1 MDAMMPRA
9 ASALLFTT
17 PGCPHCPGVKAA
29 LDILLQEG
37 AIASLEVVDA
47 STDIERA
54 QTLGVKSVPW
64 LMLGPLQFEGAMP
77 LGELREWAERA
88 ARPDGIKT
96 YFFEMI
102 KSGKR
107 AKVEQTIRNHPQ
119 HAAVLAD
126 LLLDPEASMAVRIG
140 IGAVLEELQGTG
152 LTETMTPK
160 LAQILHAPEPR
171 NRADAAHFLSLIG
184 GAAAFRLLRDCLDD
198 PDAAVREI
206 AYDALTRSSS

>member
-1 MDAMMPRA
+1 MLPTN
-9 ASALLFTT
+9 ALLFTM

-29 LDILLQEG
+29 LNTLLQEG
-37 AIASLEVVDA
+37 AIASLKVVDA
-47 STDIERA
+47 STDTGRA

-64 LMLGPLQFEGAMP
+64 LMLGALQFEGVMS

-96 YFFEMI
+96 YFFEML

-107 AKVEQTIRNHPQ
+107 AKVEQTIRNHPE
-119 HAAVLAD
+119 HAATLAD
-126 LLLDPEASMAVRIG
+126 LLLDPEASVAVRIG

-152 LTETMTPK
+152 LTEVMTPK
-160 LAQILHAPEPR
+160 LAQILRTPEPR

-184 GAAAFRLLRDCLDD
+184 DAHALRLLRDCLDD

-206 AYDALTRSSS
+206 AYDALLNASPE